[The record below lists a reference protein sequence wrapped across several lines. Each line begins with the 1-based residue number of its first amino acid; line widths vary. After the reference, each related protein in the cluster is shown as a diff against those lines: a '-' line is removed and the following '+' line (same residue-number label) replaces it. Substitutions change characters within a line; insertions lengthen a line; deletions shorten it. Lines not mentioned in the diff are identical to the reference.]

1 MSEPLIECEDVGK
14 RFEEHWVL
22 EHVTLQVRAGEVLG
36 IIGPGGHG
44 KSVLLK
50 LFAGLLRPDAGRV
63 TVEGQDLSRASAVQL
78 ARLRDEFGYLFQ
90 NYALFDFMTV
100 ADNVA
105 FPLRQQRAL
114 ADDEILARVK
124 RRLEDVDLG
133 HTLPLYPS
141 ELSGGMKKRVGVA
154 RATVTEPR
162 IVLYDDPSA
171 GLDPVTSSKIFRLID
186 QLHHRERGD
195 ASVVVSHDID
205 RMRPICDRYVMLY
218 KGRVVFVGAEP
229 DLAGAD
235 PVVREFFHGAASGLD
250 SAGEDLAASAVTP

>member
-1 MSEPLIECEDVGK
+1 MSEPLISCEDVGK
-14 RFEEHWVL
+14 RFEDHWVL
-22 EHVTLQVRAGEVLG
+22 EHVTLDVRAGEVLG

-50 LFAGLLRPDAGRV
+50 LFAGLIRPDAGKV
-63 TVEGQDLSRASAVQL
+63 SVEGHDLSRANAVQL
-78 ARLRDEFGYLFQ
+78 AKLRDEFGYLFQ

-105 FPLRQQRAL
+105 FPLRQQKAL
-114 ADDEILARVK
+114 PEDEILARVK

-133 HTLPLYPS
+133 HTLPLFPS

-171 GLDPVTSSKIFRLID
+171 GLDPVTSSKIFRLVD
-186 QLHHRERGD
+186 QLHHAERGD

-205 RMRPICDRYVMLY
+205 RMRAICDRYVMLY
-218 KGRVVFVGAEP
+218 KGRIVFIGPEA
-229 DLAGAD
+229 AIAD
-235 PVVREFFHGAASGLD
+235 ADDVVREFFYGAGNGIETGAT
-250 SAGEDLAASAVTP
+250 A